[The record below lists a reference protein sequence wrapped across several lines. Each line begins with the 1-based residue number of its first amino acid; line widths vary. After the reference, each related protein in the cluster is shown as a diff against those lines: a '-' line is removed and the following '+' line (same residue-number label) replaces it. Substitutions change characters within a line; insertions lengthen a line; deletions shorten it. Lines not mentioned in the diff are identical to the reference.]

1 MQRFILSLAIISCVT
16 FFCQAQED
24 DFAKVG
30 ENEPFY
36 VDPSEEIQNET
47 ADVPDYFRH
56 FKKLSEVYQGYLVE
70 LLVTDYPVSRANDIL
85 ARYGKVYY
93 ELDLVDEKYHYYLPI
108 PFEEDNVS
116 LDFYEKVIKPHN
128 PDSKLIFRE
137 MKKKKKCKGCFNKF

>member
-1 MQRFILSLAIISCVT
+1 MSRFILSIAIITCLP
-16 FFCQAQED
+16 FICQAQEE

-36 VDPSEEIQNET
+36 VETAEKSENET
-47 ADVPDYFRH
+47 ASVPKYFRH
-56 FKKLSEVYQGYLVE
+56 FKKLSEVYEGYLVE
-70 LLVTDYPVSRANDIL
+70 LLVTDYPVSRANGIL

-108 PFEEDNVS
+108 PFEKDDIS
-116 LDFYEKVIKPHN
+116 LDFYETVIKPHN

-137 MKKKKKCKGCFNKF
+137 MKKKKRCKGCFNKF